1 MTLFLL
7 IGAAILLVCIAASR
21 FSGRFGVPM
30 LLVFIALGM
39 LFGSDG
45 LFKIA
50 FDDFH
55 FAEQICSF
63 ALIFI
68 LFYGG
73 FGTNWKAARPVAA
86 KAICLSTLG
95 VIFTAALTG
104 VFCYFVLRFGPLES
118 FLIGSVISS
127 TDAAS
132 VFSILRSK
140 KLSLKGGT
148 DSLLEVESGSND
160 PISYMLTVTALG
172 LMQGNGLGS
181 VAWLLFAQIVFGLL
195 AGGLVALL
203 VSFVLKNVRFSA
215 DGFDALFVVAAA
227 VLSYAL
233 ASVVGGN
240 GYLAAYLA
248 GILLGNSR
256 IPNKSSLVHFFDG
269 ITGLSQIVIFFL
281 LGLLAFPSQMPS
293 ILLPSIAIALFLTFV
308 SRPVV
313 VFALLSPTRAP
324 LRQQLLVSWAGLRG
338 ASSIVFAILA
348 TVSNAALKNDVFHIV
363 FCVCL
368 LSVAFQGTLLPFFA
382 RRLHM
387 VEADGNQVLKTF
399 NDYQDEAE
407 MRLIQT
413 RIPED
418 HPWAG
423 KTIGELNL
431 VADTLIVLV
440 RRDGAALIPK
450 GDTTIL
456 AGDTLVLSG
465 QVYRGGDDVA
475 LEELS
480 IEKGH
485 RYVGKTLREI
495 VFPRRSLVILI
506 RKADGNVE
514 IPRGDSLVSEG
525 DILVLSTYQ
534 EALEEHV

>member
-1 MTLFLL
+1 
-7 IGAAILLVCIAASR
+7 
-21 FSGRFGVPM
+21 
-30 LLVFIALGM
+30 
-39 LFGSDG
+39 
-45 LFKIA
+45 
-50 FDDFH
+50 
-55 FAEQICSF
+55 
-63 ALIFI
+63 
-68 LFYGG
+68 
-73 FGTNWKAARPVAA
+73 
-86 KAICLSTLG
+86 
-95 VIFTAALTG
+95 
-104 VFCYFVLRFGPLES
+104 
-118 FLIGSVISS
+118 
-127 TDAAS
+127 
-132 VFSILRSK
+132 
-140 KLSLKGGT
+140 
-148 DSLLEVESGSND
+148 
-160 PISYMLTVTALG
+160 MLTVTALG

-203 VSFVLKNVRFSA
+203 AAFVLKHVRFSA

-348 TVSNAALKNDVFHIV
+348 TVSNAALKHDVFHIV

-423 KTIGELNL
+423 KTIGEL
-431 VADTLIVLV
+431 TSWP
-440 RRDGAALIPK
+440 IP
-450 GDTTIL
+450 
-456 AGDTLVLSG
+456 
-465 QVYRGGDDVA
+465 
-475 LEELS
+475 
-480 IEKGH
+480 
-485 RYVGKTLREI
+485 
-495 VFPRRSLVILI
+495 
-506 RKADGNVE
+506 
-514 IPRGDSLVSEG
+514 
-525 DILVLSTYQ
+525 
-534 EALEEHV
+534 